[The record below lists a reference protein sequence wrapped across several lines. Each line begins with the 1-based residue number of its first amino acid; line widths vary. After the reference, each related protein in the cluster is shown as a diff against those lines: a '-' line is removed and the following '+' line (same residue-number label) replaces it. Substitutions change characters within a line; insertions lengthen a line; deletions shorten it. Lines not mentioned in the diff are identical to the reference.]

1 MKDFKLINEIEIL
14 STQISNNWMSRIIL
28 KKIEHFEN
36 DHMDDNGG
44 ENN

>member
-36 DHMDDNGG
+36 DHMNDNGG

>member
-1 MKDFKLINEIEIL
+1 MKLKFCQPKFLIIEWVEL
-14 STQISNNWMSRIIL
+14 IL

-36 DHMDDNGG
+36 GHMDDNGG

>member
-1 MKDFKLINEIEIL
+1 MKLKFCQLKFLIIERVEL
-14 STQISNNWMSRIIL
+14 IL